1 MSIKQQVLD
10 VVSAM
15 PNNAGIDDIR
25 YRLMVIE
32 SVNKGR
38 REIKAGK
45 GIPHKKACEILE
57 KKWNIK

>member
-1 MSIKQQVLD
+1 MTIKQQVLD
-10 VVSAM
+10 VVNAM
-15 PNNAGIDDIR
+15 PNSAGIDDIR
-25 YRLMVIE
+25 YRLTVIE

-38 REIKAGK
+38 REIRAGK

>member
-10 VVSAM
+10 VVGGLPS
-15 PNNAGIDDIR
+15 NVGLDDIR

-32 SVNKGR
+32 SINKGR

-45 GIPHKKACEILE
+45 GISHIKACEILE